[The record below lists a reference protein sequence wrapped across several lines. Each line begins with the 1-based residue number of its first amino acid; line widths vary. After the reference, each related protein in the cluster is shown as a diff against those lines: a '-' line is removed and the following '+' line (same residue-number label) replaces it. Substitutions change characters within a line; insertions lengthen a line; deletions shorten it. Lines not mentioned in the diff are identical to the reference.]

1 MKSRLFATRW
11 LSLCISVSLMIAA
24 PAVAIGPRSGA
35 QVDPELARQMV
46 AAGPSGELLVFVH
59 AGDASTARHAIESS
73 GMRFVESFDKIGVSI
88 GAGTPA
94 EIGRASKANGVSY
107 LEADLPIHYDM
118 TTSHLATRG
127 QSALGGFTAD
137 DGTSSGVDGSGV
149 TIAIVD
155 SGVDATHPMFQ
166 VGGGSKVLRNLRIAC
181 EDVLVACQGPQGQ
194 SNDSVWVQMDDTD
207 SPSGGHGTHVSGIAA
222 GVTAT
227 TTDGRQLHGAAPGA
241 KLVVLATGAGLNLY
255 GATSGLNWVLTHNAA
270 PCGLSV
276 PASTCPAIKVVNN
289 SWSSGTNDYDANST
303 VGKLANA
310 LVTAGVTVVWAA
322 GNSGGDGTTNKVS
335 SYAQSPTP
343 GVLGVANYDDA
354 ETGTRD
360 AKLDSSSSRGLAG
373 SPKYYPDVAAPGAHI
388 TSSCRPTMP
397 ICSGVDAAKDPNYG
411 TISGTSMASPHIAG
425 IVAQLVQAGRES
437 SGLDLTPAQIED
449 IIEDTAYK
457 FSAGAPYEAD
467 LSARNDDNTTSFDKG
482 HGLVDVKRAV
492 ARIRGL
498 HYAADTLPLP
508 GPQSCSKGGPTM
520 LDPSDDTFIVKF
532 IPTNSDVPPYE
543 PQLDITEGSLSWNAG
558 TGTLSAAIKLVDLD
572 SSNGPTTPVAAYNL
586 NFYRGA
592 HRYYIEAARDADGS
606 AHYKFGEWTM
616 VATQGA
622 RLNVADAAGSFDPA
636 SDTVNIQLSNAVL
649 TAAGLTPLT
658 SGEALTDVSFA
669 SRRAVRTETT
679 TAGLSTDSTSDIC
692 RYVVGTGLGPV
703 APVIGTLSTSSPT
716 FDWQG
721 PATTN
726 ASDAFGCGAP
736 SGAGC
741 QDQKIDVTVPVG
753 GANLGVTVT
762 TDVAAN
768 DYDFDILDPS
778 GAKIGGSAEFG
789 SIDETDTK
797 PVTVSGIYTIRVKAY
812 LTVNASYHGAATLST
827 TTGGPPPPTP
837 DGTIS
842 SGGSYSWTG
851 NLLPQPIFYCVDPY
865 SALCDNEL
873 VQVNVPTGGATL
885 TVVVDAEFK
894 DIDLISVQVYDP
906 NGTRVGDVG
915 FTMGTITITVE
926 VTLSGVYRI
935 AADSSVLPQGYSG
948 SASLS

>member
-1 MKSRLFATRW
+1 MQL
-11 LSLCISVSLMIAA
+11 
-24 PAVAIGPRSGA
+24 
-35 QVDPELARQMV
+35 
-46 AAGPSGELLVFVH
+46 AGPDGELVVFVH
-59 AGDASTARHAIESS
+59 ATDSSISRSAIENS
-73 GMRFVESFDKIGVSI
+73 GMRFIESFDKIGVSI

-94 EIGRASKANGVSY
+94 EISRVSGAPGVSY

-127 QSALGGFTAD
+127 KSALDGFTAD
-137 DGTSSGVDGSGV
+137 NGTSPGVDGSGV

-166 VGGGSKVLRNLRIAC
+166 VGGGSKVMRNLRIAC
-181 EDVLVACQGPQGQ
+181 SDVLVACQGPQGQ

-207 SPSGGHGTHVSGIAA
+207 SPSGGHGTHVAGTAA
-222 GVTAT
+222 GVTVT

-241 KLVVLATGAGLNLY
+241 KLVMLATGAGLNLY

-270 PCGLSV
+270 PCGPSV
-276 PASTCPAIKVVNN
+276 PVATCPPIKVVNN
-289 SWSSGTNDYDANST
+289 SWSSGTGDYDGNST

-322 GNSGGDGTTNKVS
+322 GNSGGDGTINRVS

-343 GVLGVANYDDA
+343 GVLGVANYDDG

-360 AKLDSSSSRGLAG
+360 GKLDSSSSRGLAG

-397 ICSGVDAAKDPNYG
+397 VCSGVDAAKDPNYG
-411 TISGTSMASPHIAG
+411 TISGTSMASPHITG

-437 SGLDLTPAQIED
+437 LGRDLTPAEIED

-467 LSARNDDNTTSFDKG
+467 LPARNDDNSTSFDKG

-492 ARIRGL
+492 ASIRAL
-498 HYAADTLPLP
+498 SYAADILPPLP
-508 GPQSCSKGGPTM
+508 PQSCSKGGPTM
-520 LDPSDDTFIVKF
+520 LDGSDDTFIVKF

-543 PQLDITEGSLSWNAG
+543 PQLDITEGSLSWNST
-558 TGTLSAAIKLVDLD
+558 TGTLGAAIKLVDLE
-572 SSNGPTTPVAAYNL
+572 SANGPTTPVAAYNL
-586 NFYRGA
+586 NFYRGS

-622 RLNVADAAGSFDPA
+622 RLNIADAAGSFDPA
-636 SDTVNIQLSNAVL
+636 SETVNIELSNAVL
-649 TAAGLTPLT
+649 TAAGLAPLT
-658 SGEALTDVSFA
+658 NGETLTDVSFA

-679 TAGLSTDSTSDIC
+679 TAGASTDSTSDIC

-703 APVIGTLSTSSPT
+703 PPVIGALSTSSPS
-716 FDWQG
+716 FEWQG
-721 PATTN
+721 PVTTN
-726 ASDAFGCGAP
+726 ASDAFGCSPPTGT
-736 SGAGC
+736 GC
-741 QDQKIDVTVPVG
+741 HDQKIDVTVPLG
-753 GANLGVTVT
+753 GAYLGVTLT
-762 TDVAAN
+762 TDVPAN
-768 DYDFDILDPS
+768 DFDFDILDPS
-778 GAKIGGSAEFG
+778 GAKIGGSGELG
-789 SIDETDTK
+789 SIGETDTK
-797 PVTVSGIYTIRVKAY
+797 PVTVSGTYTIRVKAY
-812 LTVNASYHGAATLST
+812 LTANASYHGTSTFSTAAP
-827 TTGGPPPPTP
+827 GDPPPPPPTP

-865 SALCDNEL
+865 SALCDNEF
-873 VQVNVPTGGATL
+873 VQVNVPGGGATL

-906 NGTRVGDVG
+906 SGMRVGERL
-915 FTMGTITITVE
+915 FTMGTITVVVP
-926 VTLSGVYRI
+926 VTQSGVYRI
-935 AADSSVLPQGYSG
+935 ASNSSVLPQEYSG
-948 SASLS
+948 TASLS